1 MRASEKEHSI
11 QEKHSKPSPGRV
23 EWDMPMGQPKS
34 SSQNWSRPPRRHQAR
49 PDSLQRH
56 LDSRAADKA
65 SQMDKERGRR
75 EVGGGCVAA
84 SVPCEGQKRNHEDG
98 A

>member
-11 QEKHSKPSPGRV
+11 QEKHSEPSPGRV

-34 SSQNWSRPPRRHQAR
+34 SSRNWSRPPRRHQAR

-65 SQMDKERGRR
+65 GQMDKERGRR
-75 EVGGGCVAA
+75 GGGEA
-84 SVPCEGQKRNHEDG
+84 SVPCGGQKRNHKDG